1 MRAQPGVPWVVAH
14 RGGAAEAPENT
25 LAAVRHALAVGV
37 EAVEVDV
44 RLTADGVPVCLHDAT
59 LDRTTTGR
67 GPLAAQPAAAVA
79 RLDATVRWRGRPRYA
94 PEPPPPLAAV
104 LAAIAGRAHLF
115 VELKAQGSPAA
126 MARLVHAVCQT
137 LAAQEAFAWTTAL
150 SFDWAALAV
159 LRRLAPGLPTQA
171 LVARPL
177 RPADAARVAALGIA
191 SVGLPASSCDV
202 AVVAA
207 ARGAGLPLNAWGAEE
222 RPLWERLRALG
233 VTALTTDRPAALRAW
248 RDAL

>member
-25 LAAVRHALAVGV
+25 LAAVRRALAVGV
-37 EAVEVDV
+37 DAVEVDV

-79 RLDATVRWRGRPRYA
+79 RLDATARWSGAPRYP

-104 LAAIAGRAHLF
+104 LAAIAGRADLF
-115 VELKAQGSPAA
+115 VELKPQDDPAA
-126 MARLVHAVCQT
+126 MARLVHAVWRA
-137 LAAQEAFAWTTAL
+137 LAAHEAFAWATAL
-150 SFDWAALAV
+150 SFDWAALVA
-159 LRRLAPGLPTQA
+159 LRRLAPALPTQA
-171 LVARPL
+171 LVAGPL
-177 RPADAARVAALGIA
+177 RPADAARVAALGID
-191 SVGLPASSCDV
+191 SVGLPASGCD
-202 AVVAA
+202 AATMAA
-207 ARGAGLPLNAWGAEE
+207 ARRAGLPVNAWGAEE
-222 RPLWERLRALG
+222 RATWERLRALG
-233 VTALTTDRPAALRAW
+233 VAALTTDRPAALRGW